1 MSDTI
6 RTTQV
11 AIIGGGIMGVAAQFQ
26 LAENG
31 WTDTILFEK
40 AELTS
45 GSTWHAAG
53 QIAHAVGSRVA
64 GWINKTSLEIYKR
77 VEKETGQSIGWHE
90 VGGFRIATTDDEVDW
105 MKSIMGVGRLL
116 DLPMDLVGP
125 DEVAKGNPFYKVDDV
140 KAAIQTFE
148 DGHIDPSSVT
158 MALAAAT
165 RARGAKIE
173 RHNQVTGA
181 SRKGDMWL
189 LQTEKGEVLAEHII
203 IAAGS
208 YANQVGEWFGLKIPS
223 VSCLHHY
230 LVTDTVPEF
239 EGRPEL
245 PVMRD
250 NSFGGYIRQ
259 EQKSGLI
266 GIYEGHVCP
275 TVWEMPQGAPWA
287 AENELFEADYD
298 SIGDFLMV
306 ALDKMPILA
315 ELGIKRVVR
324 GAITHTPDGGMLVGP
339 SGAPN
344 VWLSC
349 GSSIGLAW
357 GGGAG
362 KVLADWM
369 VHGETPINTR
379 SMDPRRYGDFATGN
393 YIVERTKDEFMR
405 RHDTPVP
412 GKQFESLRPVVRH
425 PLYDRLAAKG
435 AVFGE
440 IAGLERPRY
449 FGKVGEVEHVGW
461 GHQNW
466 HVNAMNE
473 AQATREN
480 AGVIDL
486 CAFAQFEITG
496 KDAFK
501 LLDRISA
508 NKLPAKDGGIAL
520 CHLMT
525 EKGKFE
531 SEITVWRMAEDRYFT
546 GSAIAR
552 NTPDF
557 AWIQSH
563 ILPGEDVQMVN
574 LTRDWGMLALSGPK
588 SRAIMAAG
596 TDADLSNK
604 AFRWLSGQEIEVFG
618 IPCYALRVSFTGE
631 LGWELHAPMD
641 RMAELYDNLFA
652 AGDDHGLV
660 DLGSYAFNGMRMEKA
675 YRASGELTTD
685 VGMAEAGLDRFF
697 RPEDRNFIGR
707 DAVQSAY
714 GKGADWTL
722 LYGEIDSDTFDVHG
736 GEPVV
741 RDGKIVGLTTSG
753 GYGYTTGKSLAFFY
767 VHAGTPTDG
776 LSVHLLNNE
785 YPITVHEDAV
795 FDAENLRPRQD
806 V

>member
-1 MSDTI
+1 MTDTI
-6 RTTQV
+6 RTTRV

-31 WTDTILFEK
+31 WTDSILFEK

-53 QIAHAVGSRVA
+53 QIAHAVGSRIA
-64 GWINKTSLEIYKR
+64 GWINKTSIEAYKR
-77 VEKETGQSIGWHE
+77 VEKETGQSIGWHQ

-125 DEVAKGNPFYKVDDV
+125 TEVAKGNPFYRVDDV
-140 KAAIQTFE
+140 KAAVQTFE
-148 DGHIDPSSVT
+148 DGHIDPSGVT
-158 MALAAAT
+158 MALAAAA
-165 RARGAKIE
+165 RARGALIE
-173 RHNQVTGA
+173 RRNRVTGA

-189 LQTEKGEVLAEHII
+189 LRTENGDVLTEHVV

-250 NSFGGYIRQ
+250 NAFGGYIRQ

-275 TVWEMPQGAPWA
+275 TVWTMPQGAPWQ

-298 SIGDFLMV
+298 SIGDFLMI
-306 ALDKMPILA
+306 ALGKMPVLA
-315 ELGIKRVVR
+315 DLGIRRVVR

-369 VHGETPINTR
+369 VHGGAEINTR
-379 SMDPRRYGDFATGN
+379 SMDPRRYGDFASDTF
-393 YIVERTKDEFMR
+393 IVERTRDEFMR
-405 RHDTPVP
+405 RHDTPCP
-412 GKQFESLRPVVRH
+412 GKQFHSLRPLNRH

-440 IAGLERPRY
+440 VAGWERPRY
-449 FGKVGEVEHVGW
+449 FDAVDEVEQIGW
-461 GHQNW
+461 GHQPW
-466 HVNAMNE
+466 HRNAMAE
-473 AQATREN
+473 ARAMRAG

-496 KDAFK
+496 RDAGA
-501 LLDRISA
+501 LLDRLSA
-508 NKLPAKDGGIAL
+508 NRIPARDGGL
-520 CHLMT
+520 SLNHLLT
-525 EKGKFE
+525 PNGRFE
-531 SEITVWRMAEDRYFT
+531 TEITIWRIAPDRYFT

-552 NTPDF
+552 ATPDF
-557 AWIQSH
+557 DWIRSH
-563 ILPGEDVQMVN
+563 IRPDEDVRMIN
-574 LTRDWGMLALSGPK
+574 RSADWGMLALSGPNA
-588 SRAIMAAG
+588 RRIMTDL
-596 TDADLSNK
+596 TDADLGNA
-604 AFRWLSGQEIEVFG
+604 AFPWLSGREIRVAG
-618 IPCYALRVSFTGE
+618 IPVYALRVSFVGE
-631 LGWELHAPMD
+631 LGWELHAPLD
-641 RMAELYDNLFA
+641 RIADLYDALHG
-652 AGDDHGLV
+652 AGGRHRLV

-675 YRASGELTTD
+675 YRASAELTTD
-685 VGMAEAGLDRFF
+685 VGPFDVGLERFV
-697 RPEDRNFIGR
+697 RSEGRDFIGR
-707 DAVQSAY
+707 DALLGRQPE
-714 GKGADWTL
+714 WEL
-722 LYGEIDSDTFDVHG
+722 LYAELHADGIDIHG
-736 GEPVV
+736 GEPVL
-741 RDGKIVGLTTSG
+741 RDGAPVGLTTSG
-753 GYGYTTGKSLAFFY
+753 GYGYTVGKSLGWLF
-767 VHAGTPTDG
+767 VRKGTPQSG
-776 LSVHLLNNE
+776 LSVQILNRE
-785 YPITVHEDAV
+785 IPVTIHREAL
-795 FDAENLRPRQD
+795 FDPQNLRPRSEE
-806 V
+806 

>member
-1 MSDTI
+1 MSDTT

-53 QIAHAVGSRVA
+53 QIAHAVSSRIA
-64 GWINKTSLEIYKR
+64 GWINKTSIETYKR
-77 VEKETGQSIGWHE
+77 VEAETGQSIGWHQ

-105 MKSIMGVGRLL
+105 MKSIMGVGKLL
-116 DLPMDLVGP
+116 DLPMELVGP
-125 DEVAKGNPFYKVDDV
+125 EEVTKGNPFYRTSDI
-140 KAAIQTFE
+140 KAAVQTFE
-148 DGHIDPSSVT
+148 DGHIDPSGVT
-158 MALAAAT
+158 MALAAAS
-165 RARGAKIE
+165 RARGARIE
-173 RHNQVTGA
+173 RHTRVTGA
-181 SRKGDMWL
+181 SRKGDMWRL
-189 LQTEKGEVLAEHII
+189 ATEKGDVLAQHVV

-239 EGRPEL
+239 QDRSEL

-250 NSFGGYIRQ
+250 NAFGGYIRQ

-287 AENELFEADYD
+287 AENELFEVDYD

-306 ALDKMPILA
+306 ALDKMPVLA
-315 ELGIKRVVR
+315 ELGIRRVVR

-369 VHGETPINTR
+369 VHGETQINTR
-379 SMDPRRYGDFATGN
+379 GMDPRRYGDFSTDN
-393 YIVERTKDEFMR
+393 FIVERTKDEFMR
-405 RHDTPVP
+405 RHDTPCP
-412 GKQFESLRPVVRH
+412 GKQFDSLRPLNRH

-440 IAGLERPRY
+440 VAGWERPRY
-449 FGKVGEVEHVGW
+449 FGAVGEVEQTGW
-461 GHQNW
+461 GHQTW
-466 HVNAMNE
+466 HQNAMAE
-473 AQATREN
+473 AKATRAA

-496 KDAFK
+496 KDAGA
-501 LLDRISA
+501 LLDRLSA
-508 NKLPAKDGGIAL
+508 NKIPATDGRISL
-520 CHLMT
+520 NHLLT
-525 EKGKFE
+525 PKGRFE
-531 SEITVWRMAEDRYFT
+531 TEITIWRIAEDRYFT

-552 NTPDF
+552 ANPDF
-557 AWIQSH
+557 DWIKSH
-563 ILPGEDVQMVN
+563 IRPGEDVQMVN
-574 LTRDWGMLALSGPK
+574 CSADWGMLALSGPA
-588 SRAIMAAG
+588 SRRIMAEL
-596 TDADLSNK
+596 TEADLGNA
-604 AFRWLSGQEIEVFG
+604 AFPWLSGQEITVAG
-618 IPCYALRVSFTGE
+618 IPCYALRVSFVGE
-631 LGWELHAPMD
+631 LGWELHVPLD
-641 RMAELYDNLFA
+641 RIGALYDALFE
-652 AGDDHGLV
+652 AGTKHGLV

-685 VGMAEAGLDRFF
+685 VGPFDVGLDRFV
-697 RPEDRNFIGR
+697 RAEGRDFIGKDALLAR
-707 DAVQSAY
+707 DP
-714 GKGADWTL
+714 DWQL
-722 LYGEIDSDTFDVHG
+722 FYAELHAEGIDIHG
-736 GEPVV
+736 GEPVLLN
-741 RDGKIVGLTTSG
+741 GTPVGLTTSG
-753 GYGYTTGKSLAFFY
+753 GYGYTVGKSLGWLF
-767 VHAGTPTDG
+767 VRKGTPREG
-776 LSVHLLNNE
+776 LSVQILNRAI
-785 YPITVHEDAV
+785 PVTVHDDAL
-795 FDAENLRPRQD
+795 FDPQNLRPRSED
-806 V
+806 

>member
-1 MSDTI
+1 MTDAL

-53 QIAHAVGSRVA
+53 QIAHAVGSRIA
-64 GWINKTSLEIYKR
+64 GWINKTSIETYRR
-77 VEKETGQSIGWHE
+77 VEAETGQSIGWHE

-105 MKSIMGVGRLL
+105 MKSIMGVGKLL
-116 DLPMDLVGP
+116 DLPMELVGP
-125 DEVAKGNPFYKVDDV
+125 DEVAKGNPYYRTSDI
-140 KAAIQTFE
+140 KAAVQTFE
-148 DGHIDPSSVT
+148 DGHIDPSGVT
-158 MALAAAT
+158 MALAAAS
-165 RARGAKIE
+165 RARGARIE
-173 RHNQVTGA
+173 RHNRVTGA

-189 LQTEKGEVLAEHII
+189 LRTEKGDVLAEHVV

-230 LVTDTVPEF
+230 LVTETVPEF
-239 EGRPEL
+239 LDRPEL

-250 NSFGGYIRQ
+250 NAFGGYIRQ

-275 TVWEMPQGAPWA
+275 TIWEMPQGAPWA

-315 ELGIKRVVR
+315 DLGIKRVVR

-369 VHGETPINTR
+369 VHGETQINTR
-379 SMDPRRYGDFATGN
+379 GMDPRRYGDFSTDHF
-393 YIVERTKDEFMR
+393 IVERTKDEFMR
-405 RHDTPVP
+405 RHDTPCP
-412 GKQFESLRPVVRH
+412 GKQFESLRPLNRH

-440 IAGLERPRY
+440 VAGWERPRY
-449 FGKVGEVEHVGW
+449 FGQVDKVEPIGW
-461 GHQNW
+461 GHQKW
-466 HVNAMNE
+466 HENAMAE
-473 AQATREN
+473 AKATRAA

-496 KDAFK
+496 KDAGA
-501 LLDRISA
+501 LLDRVSA
-508 NKLPAKDGGIAL
+508 NTIPTKDGRISL
-520 CHLMT
+520 NHLLT
-525 EKGKFE
+525 SKGKFE
-531 SEITVWRMAEDRYFT
+531 TEITIWRIAEDRYFT

-552 NTPDF
+552 ATPDF
-557 AWIQSH
+557 NWIRSH
-563 ILPGEDVQMVN
+563 IRPGEDVQMVN
-574 LTRDWGMLALSGPK
+574 RSADWGMLALSGPA
-588 SRAIMAAG
+588 SRRILKEL
-596 TDADLSNK
+596 TDADLSNA
-604 AFRWLSGQEIEVFG
+604 AFPWLSGQEITVAG
-618 IPCYALRVSFTGE
+618 TACYALRVSFTGE
-631 LGWELHAPMD
+631 LGWELHVPLD
-641 RMAELYDNLFA
+641 RVVTLYDALFE
-652 AGDDHGLV
+652 AGAKHGLV
-660 DLGSYAFNGMRMEKA
+660 DLGAYAFNGLRMEKA
-675 YRASGELTTD
+675 YRASAELTTD
-685 VGMAEAGLDRFF
+685 VGPFDVGLDRFV
-697 RPEDRNFIGR
+697 RAEGR
-707 DAVQSAY
+707 EFVGKDALLTRDP
-714 GKGADWTL
+714 DWQL
-722 LYGEIDSDTFDVHG
+722 LYAELHADDIDILG
-736 GEPVV
+736 GEPVLLNETP
-741 RDGKIVGLTTSG
+741 VGLTTSG
-753 GYGYTTGKSLAFFY
+753 GFGYTVGKSLGWLF
-767 VHAGTPTDG
+767 VRAGTPRDG
-776 LSVHLLNNE
+776 LSVQILNRAI
-785 YPITVHEDAV
+785 PVTVHEDAV
-795 FDAENLRPRQD
+795 FDPQNLVQRSED
-806 V
+806 

>member
-1 MSDTI
+1 MSETT
-6 RTTQV
+6 RTTRV

-53 QIAHAVGSRVA
+53 QIAHAVGSRIA
-64 GWINKTSLEIYKR
+64 GWINKTSIETYKR
-77 VEKETGQSIGWHE
+77 VEAETGQSIGWHE

-105 MKSIMGVGRLL
+105 MKSIMGVGKLL

-125 DEVAKGNPFYKVDDV
+125 EEVSEVNPFYKVENV
-140 KAAIQTFE
+140 KVAARTYE

-165 RARGAKIE
+165 RARGGKIE
-173 RHNQVTGA
+173 RHNQVLGA

-189 LQTEKGEVLAEHII
+189 LKTEKGDVLAEHIV

-250 NSFGGYIRQ
+250 NAFGGYIRQ

-275 TVWEMPQGAPWA
+275 TVWQMPEGAPWK

-298 SIGDFLMV
+298 SIGEFLMV

-315 ELGIKRVVR
+315 NLGIKRVVR

-369 VHGETPINTR
+369 VHGETEINTR
-379 SMDPRRYGDFATGN
+379 SMDPRRYGDFSTDSF
-393 YIVERTKDEFMR
+393 IVERTKDEFMR
-405 RHDTPVP
+405 RHDTPCP
-412 GKQFESLRPVVRH
+412 GKQFQSLRPLKRH

-440 IAGLERPRY
+440 VAGWERPRY
-449 FGKVGEVEHVGW
+449 FGGVGEVEQIGW
-461 GHQNW
+461 GHQSW
-466 HVNAMNE
+466 HANAMAE
-473 AQATREN
+473 AQATRSA

-486 CAFAQFEITG
+486 CAFAQFEISG
-496 KDAFK
+496 ADAGT
-501 LLDRISA
+501 LLSRLSTNRIPARDGRISL
-508 NKLPAKDGGIAL
+508 NHLLTPKGRFETEITIWRIAKDR
-520 CHLMT
+520 
-525 EKGKFE
+525 F
-531 SEITVWRMAEDRYFT
+531 FT

-552 NTPDF
+552 ATPDF
-557 AWIQSH
+557 DWIKSH
-563 ILPGEDVQMVN
+563 IRPGEDVTMTN
-574 LTRDWGMLALSGPK
+574 RSTDWGMLAMSGP
-588 SRAIMAAG
+588 AARRILSEL
-596 TDADLSNK
+596 TETDLSNA
-604 AFRWLSGQEIEVFG
+604 AFPWLSGQEITVAG
-618 IPCYALRVSFTGE
+618 IACYALRVSFVGE
-631 LGWELHAPMD
+631 LGWELHAPLD
-641 RMAELYDNLFA
+641 QIGALYDDLFA
-652 AGDDHGLV
+652 AGAPHGLT

-675 YRASGELTTD
+675 FRASAELTTD
-685 VGMAEAGLDRFF
+685 IGPFDVGLDRFVVAERRDF
-697 RPEDRNFIGR
+697 LGKEALMARAPEWELLF
-707 DAVQSAY
+707 AELH
-714 GKGADWTL
+714 ADD
-722 LYGEIDSDTFDVHG
+722 IDIHG
-736 GEPVV
+736 GEPVLLN
-741 RDGKIVGLTTSG
+741 DTPVGLTASG
-753 GYGYTTGKSLAFFY
+753 GYGYTIAKSLGWLF
-767 VHAGTPTDG
+767 VRKGTPQEG
-776 LSVHLLNNE
+776 LGVQILNRTI
-785 YPITVHEDAV
+785 PVTIHSDPL
-795 FDAENLRPRQD
+795 FDPQNLRPRSED
-806 V
+806 

>member
-1 MSDTI
+1 MT

-11 AIIGGGIMGVAAQFQ
+11 AIIGGGIMGVAAQLQ

-53 QIAHAVGSRVA
+53 QIAHAVGSRIS
-64 GWINKTSLEIYKR
+64 GWINKTSLELYKR
-77 VEKETGQSIGWHE
+77 VEQETGQSIGWHE

-105 MKSIMGVGRLL
+105 MNSIMGVGRLL

-125 DEVAKGNPFYKVDDV
+125 EDVARGNPFYKVDNV

-158 MALAAAT
+158 MALAAAS
-165 RARGAKIE
+165 RAKGAKIE
-173 RHNQVTGA
+173 RHNQVAGA

-189 LQTEKGEVLAEHII
+189 LQTEKGEVLAEHVV

-250 NSFGGYIRQ
+250 NAFGGYIRQ
-259 EQKSGLI
+259 EQRSGLI

-275 TVWEMPQGAPWA
+275 TVWTMPEGAPWK

-298 SIGDFLMV
+298 SIGDFLIT
-306 ALDKMPILA
+306 AFDKMPILA

-362 KVLADWM
+362 KALADWM
-369 VHGETPINTR
+369 VHGETEINTR
-379 SMDPRRYGDFATGN
+379 SMDPRRYGDFTTDH

-405 RHDTPVP
+405 RHDTPCP
-412 GKQFESLRPVVRH
+412 GKQFESLRPLKRH
-425 PLYDRLAAKG
+425 VLYDRLTAKG
-435 AVFGE
+435 AVMGE
-440 IAGLERPRY
+440 VAGWERPRY
-449 FGKVGEVEHVGW
+449 FGGVAEIEPIGW
-461 GHQNW
+461 GHQSW
-466 HVNAMNE
+466 HANAERE
-473 AQATREN
+473 AKATRDG

-486 CAFAQFEITG
+486 CAFAQFEISG
-496 KDAFK
+496 RDAGA
-501 LLDRISA
+501 LLDRLSA
-508 NKLPAKDGGIAL
+508 NKIPARDGRL
-520 CHLMT
+520 SLNHLLT
-525 EKGKFE
+525 PKGRFE
-531 SEITVWRMAEDRYFT
+531 TEITIWRMSEDRFFT

-552 NTPDF
+552 SNPDF
-557 AWIQSH
+557 EWIKSH
-563 ILPGEDVQMVN
+563 IRDGEDIQMVN
-574 LTRDWGMLALSGPK
+574 RSQDWGMLALSGPNA
-588 SRAIMAAG
+588 RHIMAEL
-596 TDADLSNK
+596 TDADLSNV
-604 AFRWLSGQEIEVFG
+604 AFPWLSGQEIEVHG
-618 IPCYALRVSFTGE
+618 IPCYALRVSFVGE
-631 LGWELHAPMD
+631 LGWELHAPLN
-641 RMAELYDNLFA
+641 RIAEVYDALFA
-652 AGDDHGLV
+652 VGEKHGLT
-660 DLGSYAFNGMRMEKA
+660 DFGSYAFNGMRMEK
-675 YRASGELTTD
+675 
-685 VGMAEAGLDRFF
+685 
-697 RPEDRNFIGR
+697 
-707 DAVQSAY
+707 
-714 GKGADWTL
+714 
-722 LYGEIDSDTFDVHG
+722 
-736 GEPVV
+736 
-741 RDGKIVGLTTSG
+741 
-753 GYGYTTGKSLAFFY
+753 SLSR
-767 VHAGTPTDG
+767 V
-776 LSVHLLNNE
+776 
-785 YPITVHEDAV
+785 
-795 FDAENLRPRQD
+795 
-806 V
+806 

>member
-1 MSDTI
+1 MPETQ

-53 QIAHAVGSRVA
+53 QIAHAVGSRVM
-64 GWINKTSLEIYKR
+64 GWINKTSIDTYKR
-77 VEKETGQSIGWHE
+77 VEQETGQSIGWHE

-105 MKSIMGVGRLL
+105 MKSIMGVGKLL
-116 DLPMDLVGP
+116 DLPMELVGP
-125 DEVAKGNPFYKVDDV
+125 EEVARINPFYRVDDV
-140 KAAIQTFE
+140 RAAVRTFE
-148 DGHIDPSSVT
+148 DGHIDPSGVT

-165 RARGAKIE
+165 RARGARIE
-173 RHNQVTGA
+173 RHNRVVGA

-189 LQTEKGEVLAEHII
+189 LRTEKGDVLTEHVV

-250 NSFGGYIRQ
+250 NAFGGYIRQ

-275 TVWEMPQGAPWA
+275 TVWEMPKGAPWA

-369 VHGETPINTR
+369 VHGETEINTR
-379 SMDPRRYGDFATGN
+379 SFDPRRYGNFASDQF
-393 YIVERTKDEFMR
+393 IVERTKDEFMR
-405 RHDTPVP
+405 RHDTPCP
-412 GKQFESLRPVVRH
+412 GKQFNALRPLKRH
-425 PLYDRLAAKG
+425 PLFDRLAAKG

-440 IAGLERPRY
+440 VAGWERPRY
-449 FGKVGEVEHVGW
+449 FADASEVEQIGW
-461 GHQNW
+461 GHQPW
-466 HVNAMNE
+466 HANAMRE
-473 AQATREN
+473 AKATRN
-480 AGVIDL
+480 DAGVIDL

-496 KDAFK
+496 KDAGK
-501 LLDRISA
+501 LLDRLSA
-508 NKLPAKDGGIAL
+508 NRIPRKDGRISL
-520 CHLMT
+520 NHLLT
-525 EKGKFE
+525 EKGRFE
-531 SEITVWRMAEDRYFT
+531 TEITIWRIAEDRYFT
-546 GSAIAR
+546 GSPIAR
-552 NTPDF
+552 ATPDF
-557 AWIQSH
+557 DWIKRH
-563 ILPGEDVQMVN
+563 IRPGEDVKMIN
-574 LTRDWGMLALSGPK
+574 RSDNWGMLALSGPT
-588 SRAIMAAG
+588 SRRILAPL
-596 TDADLSNK
+596 TDADLSNA
-604 AFRWLSGQEIEVFG
+604 AFPWLSGQEITVTG
-618 IPCYALRVSFTGE
+618 VPCYALRVSFVGE
-631 LGWELHAPMD
+631 LGWELHAPLD
-641 RMAELYDNLFA
+641 QIATLYDALFQTGTA
-652 AGDDHGLV
+652 HGLT

-685 VGMAEAGLDRFF
+685 IGPFDVGLERFVITKDR
-697 RPEDRNFIGR
+697 DFIGKKALQGR
-707 DAVQSAY
+707 DPA
-714 GKGADWTL
+714 WTL
-722 LYGEIDSDTFDVHG
+722 LYAELHAEDVDIHG
-736 GEPVV
+736 GEPVLL
-741 RDGKIVGLTTSG
+741 DGKPVGLTTSG
-753 GYGYTTGKSLAFFY
+753 GYGYTIGKSLGWLF
-767 VHAGTPTDG
+767 VRKGTPREN
-776 LSVHLLNNE
+776 LSVQILNRQI
-785 YPITVHEDAV
+785 PVTVHDDAL
-795 FDAENLRPRQD
+795 FDPENLRLRSDD

>member
-6 RTTQV
+6 RTTRV

-53 QIAHAVGSRVA
+53 QIAHAVGSRLM
-64 GWINKTSLEIYKR
+64 GWINKVSIETYKQ
-77 VEKETGQSIGWHE
+77 VERETGQNIGWHE
-90 VGGFRIATTDDEVDW
+90 VGGIRIATTDDEVDW
-105 MKSIMGVGRLL
+105 MKSIMGVGTLL
-116 DLPMDLVGP
+116 DLPMDLIGP
-125 DEVAKGNPFYKVDDV
+125 DEVAAINPFYKVDDV
-140 KAAIQTFE
+140 KAAIRTYE
-148 DGHIDPSSVT
+148 DGHIDPSGVT
-158 MALAAAT
+158 MALATAS
-165 RARGAKIE
+165 RARGAVIE
-173 RHNQVTGA
+173 RNNCVIGA

-189 LQTEKGEVLAEHII
+189 LRTEKGEVLAEHVV

-239 EGRPEL
+239 ANRPEL

-250 NSFGGYIRQ
+250 NAYGGYIRQ

-298 SIGDFLMV
+298 SIGDFMMV
-306 ALDKMPILA
+306 AFDKMPVLA
-315 ELGIKRVVR
+315 ELGIKRTVR

-369 VHGETPINTR
+369 VHGEAEINTR
-379 SMDPRRYGDFATGN
+379 GFDPRRYGNFATERF
-393 YIVERTKDEFMR
+393 IVERTKDEFMR
-405 RHDTPVP
+405 RHDTPCP
-412 GKQFESLRPVVRH
+412 GKQFESLRPLNRH

-440 IAGLERPRY
+440 ISGWERPRY
-449 FGKVGEVEHVGW
+449 FGEVGEIEQIGW

-466 HVNAMNE
+466 HQNAMAE
-473 AQATREN
+473 ASATRRS
-480 AGVIDL
+480 AGIIDL

-496 KDAFK
+496 KDAGA
-501 LLDRISA
+501 LLDRLSA
-508 NKLPAKDGGIAL
+508 NKIPTKDGRMTL
-520 CHLMT
+520 NHLLT
-525 EKGKFE
+525 EKGRFE
-531 SEITVWRMAEDRYFT
+531 TEITIWRIAEDRFFT
-546 GSAIAR
+546 GSPIAR
-552 NTPDF
+552 STPDF
-557 AWIQSH
+557 DWITSQIRS
-563 ILPGEDVQMVN
+563 GEDVKMIN
-574 LTRDWGMLALSGPK
+574 LSSDWGMLAMSGPA
-588 SRAIMAAG
+588 SRRILSEL
-596 TDADLSNK
+596 TDIDLSNK
-604 AFRWLSGQEIEVFG
+604 AFPWLSGQQITVAN
-618 IPCYALRVSFTGE
+618 IPCYALRVSFVGE
-631 LGWELHAPMD
+631 LGWELHAPLEHMGL
-641 RMAELYDNLFA
+641 LYDALFK
-652 AGDDHGLV
+652 AGIPHGLT
-660 DLGSYAFNGMRMEKA
+660 DIGSYAFNGMRMEKA

-685 VGMAEAGLDRFF
+685 VGPLDVGLDRFVVSQG
-697 RPEDRNFIGR
+697 RDFIGR
-707 DAVQSAY
+707 DALISHDPEWELFY
-714 GKGADWTL
+714 CELHADD
-722 LYGEIDSDTFDVHG
+722 IDIHG
-736 GEPVV
+736 GEPVLL
-741 RDGKIVGLTTSG
+741 RGKPVGLTTSG
-753 GYGYTTGKSLAFFY
+753 GYGYTVGKSLGWLF
-767 VHAGTPTDG
+767 VRKGTPKVG
-776 LSVHLLNNE
+776 LQVQILNKA
-785 YPITVHEDAV
+785 YDATVLEDPA
-795 FDAENLRPRQD
+795 FDPENLRSRSED
-806 V
+806 

>member
-1 MSDTI
+1 MTDTT

-53 QIAHAVGSRVA
+53 QIAHAVGSRIA
-64 GWINKTSLEIYKR
+64 GWINKTSIETYKR
-77 VEKETGQSIGWHE
+77 AEAETGQSIGWHE

-125 DEVAKGNPFYKVDDV
+125 DEVAKVNPFYKVDDV
-140 KAAIQTFE
+140 KAAVRTYE

-165 RARGAKIE
+165 RVRGAKIE
-173 RHNQVTGA
+173 RHNQVLGA
-181 SRKGDMWL
+181 SRKGDKWL
-189 LQTEKGEVLAEHII
+189 LKTEKGEVLAEHVV

-239 EGRPEL
+239 LDRPEL

-250 NSFGGYIRQ
+250 NAYGGYIRQ

-275 TVWEMPQGAPWA
+275 TVWEMPQGAPWQ

-306 ALDKMPILA
+306 AFDKMPILA
-315 ELGIKRVVR
+315 DLGIKRVVR

-369 VHGETPINTR
+369 VHGEAPINTR
-379 SMDPRRYGDFATGN
+379 GMDPRRYGDFSTDHF
-393 YIVERTKDEFMR
+393 IVERTKDEFMR
-405 RHDTPVP
+405 RHDTPCP
-412 GKQFESLRPVVRH
+412 GKQFQSLRPLKRH

-440 IAGLERPRY
+440 VAGWERPRY
-449 FGKVGEVEHVGW
+449 FGEVGEVEQIGW
-461 GHQNW
+461 GHQPW
-466 HVNAMNE
+466 HHAALAE
-473 AQATREN
+473 AKATRAG

-496 KDAFK
+496 ADAGA
-501 LLDRISA
+501 LLDRLSA
-508 NKLPAKDGGIAL
+508 NKIPAKDGAISL
-520 CHLMT
+520 NHLLT
-525 EKGKFE
+525 VSGKFE
-531 SEITVWRMAEDRYFT
+531 TEITIWRMSEGRYFT

-552 NTPDF
+552 SNPDLD
-557 AWIQSH
+557 WITSH
-563 ILPGEDVQMVN
+563 IRAGEDVQVVN
-574 LTRDWGMLALSGPK
+574 RSADWGMLALSGPA
-588 SRAIMAAG
+588 SRRILSEL
-596 TDADLSNK
+596 TDADLGNA
-604 AFRWLSGQEIEVFG
+604 AFRWLSGQEITVAG
-618 IPCYALRVSFTGE
+618 VPCYALRVSFVGE
-631 LGWELHAPMD
+631 LGWELHAPLD
-641 RMAELYDNLFA
+641 RMAELYDALFA
-652 AGDDHGLV
+652 AGTKHGLV

-675 YRASGELTTD
+675 YRASAELTTD
-685 VGMAEAGLDRFF
+685 VGPFDVGLDRFVRSEGRAF
-697 RPEDRNFIGR
+697 LGKEALLSHSPEW
-707 DAVQSAY
+707 Q
-714 GKGADWTL
+714 
-722 LYGEIDSDTFDVHG
+722 LYYAELHAEDIDIHG

-741 RDGKIVGLTTSG
+741 RDGVPVGLTTSG
-753 GYGYTTGKSLAFFY
+753 GYGYTLGKSLGWLF
-767 VHAGTPTDG
+767 VRKGTPPVG
-776 LSVHLLNNE
+776 LCVQILNRE
-785 YPITVHEDAV
+785 IPVTVHHDAL
-795 FDAENLRPRQD
+795 FDPQNLRPRSED
-806 V
+806 

>member
-1 MSDTI
+1 MT

-53 QIAHAVGSRVA
+53 QIAHAVGSRIS
-64 GWINKTSLEIYKR
+64 GWINKTSIATYKR
-77 VEKETGQSIGWHE
+77 VEQETGQSIGWHE

-116 DLPMDLVGP
+116 DLPMELVGA
-125 DEVAKGNPFYKVDDV
+125 DAVAKGNPFYKVDNV
-140 KAAIQTFE
+140 KAAVQTFE

-189 LQTEKGEVLAEHII
+189 LQTEKGEVLAEHVV

-208 YANQVGEWFGLKIPS
+208 YANQVGAWFGLKIPS

-250 NSFGGYIRQ
+250 NAFGGYIRQ

-275 TVWEMPQGAPWA
+275 TVWTMPEGAPWK

-298 SIGDFLMV
+298 SIGDFLMI
-306 ALDKMPILA
+306 AFEKMPLLA

-369 VHGETPINTR
+369 VHGETEINTR
-379 SMDPRRYGDFATGN
+379 SMDPRRYGDFSNDTF
-393 YIVERTKDEFMR
+393 IVERTKDEFMR
-405 RHDTPVP
+405 RHDTPCP
-412 GKQFESLRPVVRH
+412 GRQFESLRPLNKH

-440 IAGLERPRY
+440 VAGWERPRY
-449 FGKVGEVEHVGW
+449 FGEVGEVEQNGW
-461 GHQNW
+461 GHQTW
-466 HVNAMNE
+466 HQNAMAE
-473 AQATREN
+473 AKATRETRGRDRSLRLCPVRN
-480 AGVIDL
+480 HRERCRQTAGPPVGQQDPCPRRSDEPQPPAHTQGPVRDRDHHLAHALRIAISPAL
-486 CAFAQFEITG
+486 P
-496 KDAFK
+496 
-501 LLDRISA
+501 LLVPIRISAGSDRISD
-508 NKLPAKDGGIAL
+508 PAKTCRWSTGLQIGECWPCLARNSRKI
-520 CHLMT
+520 
-525 EKGKFE
+525 
-531 SEITVWRMAEDRYFT
+531 MAE
-546 GSAIAR
+546 
-552 NTPDF
+552 
-557 AWIQSH
+557 
-563 ILPGEDVQMVN
+563 L
-574 LTRDWGMLALSGPK
+574 
-588 SRAIMAAG
+588 
-596 TDADLSNK
+596 TDADLTNA
-604 AFRWLSGQEIEVFG
+604 AFPWLSGQEICVAG
-618 IPCYALRVSFTGE
+618 VPVYALRVSFVGE
-631 LGWELHAPMD
+631 LGWELHAPLD
-641 RMAELYDNLFA
+641 RISELYDALHE
-652 AGDDHGLV
+652 AGAKHGLV

-675 YRASGELTTD
+675 YRASSELTTD
-685 VGMAEAGLDRFF
+685 VGPFDVGLERFVRAEG
-697 RPEDRNFIGR
+697 RNFIGR
-707 DAVQSAY
+707 DAALARDPGWELFYAELHSD
-714 GKGADWTL
+714 G
-722 LYGEIDSDTFDVHG
+722 IDIHG
-736 GEPVV
+736 GEPVLLG
-741 RDGKIVGLTTSG
+741 GKPVGLTTSG
-753 GYGYTTGKSLAFFY
+753 GYGYTVGKSLGWLF
-767 VHAGTPTDG
+767 VRKGTPKSG
-776 LSVHLLNNE
+776 LKVQLLNRE
-785 YPITVHEDAV
+785 YDVTVHDDPV
-795 FDAENLRPRQD
+795 FDPENLRPRAD
-806 V
+806 G

>member
-1 MSDTI
+1 MT

-53 QIAHAVGSRVA
+53 QIAHAVGSRIS
-64 GWINKTSLEIYKR
+64 GWINKTSIATYKR
-77 VEKETGQSIGWHE
+77 VEQETGQSIGWHE

-116 DLPMDLVGP
+116 DLPMELVGA
-125 DEVAKGNPFYKVDDV
+125 DAVAKGNPFYKVDNV
-140 KAAIQTFE
+140 KAAVQTFE

-189 LQTEKGEVLAEHII
+189 LQTEKGEVLAEHVV

-208 YANQVGEWFGLKIPS
+208 YANQVGAWFGLKIPS

-250 NSFGGYIRQ
+250 NAFGGYIRQ

-275 TVWEMPQGAPWA
+275 TVWTMPEGAPWK

-298 SIGDFLMV
+298 SIGDFLMI
-306 ALDKMPILA
+306 AFEKMPLLA

-369 VHGETPINTR
+369 VHGETEINTR
-379 SMDPRRYGDFATGN
+379 SMDPRRYGDFSNDTF
-393 YIVERTKDEFMR
+393 IVERTKDEFMR
-405 RHDTPVP
+405 RHDTPCP
-412 GKQFESLRPVVRH
+412 GRQFESLRPLNKH

-440 IAGLERPRY
+440 VAGWERPRY
-449 FGKVGEVEHVGW
+449 FGEVGEVEKNGW
-461 GHQNW
+461 GHQTW
-466 HVNAMNE
+466 HQNAMAE
-473 AQATREN
+473 AKATRET

-496 KDAFK
+496 SDAGK
-501 LLDRISA
+501 LLDRLSA
-508 NKLPAKDGGIAL
+508 NRIPARDGRMSL
-520 CHLMT
+520 NHLLT
-525 EKGKFE
+525 PKGRFE
-531 SEITVWRMAEDRYFT
+531 TEITIWRITEDRYFT
-546 GSAIAR
+546 GSPIAR
-552 NTPDF
+552 ANPDF
-557 AWIQSH
+557 SWIRSH
-563 ILPGEDVQMVN
+563 IRPGEDVQMVN
-574 LTRDWGMLALSGPK
+574 RSADWGMLAMSGPN
-588 SRAIMAAG
+588 SRKIMAEL
-596 TDADLSNK
+596 TDADLTN
-604 AFRWLSGQEIEVFG
+604 GQEICVAG
-618 IPCYALRVSFTGE
+618 VPVYALRVSFVGE
-631 LGWELHAPMD
+631 LGWELHAPLD
-641 RMAELYDNLFA
+641 RISELYDALHE
-652 AGDDHGLV
+652 AGAKHGLV

-675 YRASGELTTD
+675 YRASSELTTD
-685 VGMAEAGLDRFF
+685 VGPFDVGLERFVRAEG
-697 RPEDRNFIGR
+697 RNFIGR
-707 DAVQSAY
+707 DAALARDPGWELFYAELHSD
-714 GKGADWTL
+714 G
-722 LYGEIDSDTFDVHG
+722 IDIHG
-736 GEPVV
+736 GEPVLLG
-741 RDGKIVGLTTSG
+741 GKPVGLTTSG
-753 GYGYTTGKSLAFFY
+753 GYGYTVGKSLGWLF
-767 VHAGTPTDG
+767 VRKGTPKSG
-776 LSVHLLNNE
+776 LKVQLLNRE
-785 YPITVHEDAV
+785 YDVTVHDDPV
-795 FDAENLRPRQD
+795 FDPENLRPRAD
-806 V
+806 G

>member
-6 RTTQV
+6 RSTQV
-11 AIIGGGIMGVAAQFQ
+11 AIIGGGIMGVATQFQ

-53 QIAHAVGSRVA
+53 QIAHAVGSRIA
-64 GWINKTSLEIYKR
+64 GWINKTSIETYKR
-77 VEKETGQSIGWHE
+77 VEAETGQSIGWHE

-105 MKSIMGVGRLL
+105 MKSIMGVGKLL

-125 DEVAKGNPFYKVDDV
+125 EEVARVNPFYKVDDV
-140 KAAIQTFE
+140 KAAVRTFE
-148 DGHIDPSSVT
+148 DGHIDPSGVT

-165 RARGAKIE
+165 RARGAKLE
-173 RHNQVTGA
+173 RHNRVIGA

-189 LQTEKGEVLAEHII
+189 LRTEKGDVLAEHVV

-250 NSFGGYIRQ
+250 NAYGGYIRQ
-259 EQKSGLI
+259 EQRSGLI

-275 TVWEMPQGAPWA
+275 TVWEMPDGAPWA

-306 ALDKMPILA
+306 AFDKMPILA
-315 ELGIKRVVR
+315 DLGIKRVVR

-369 VHGETPINTR
+369 VHGETEVNTR
-379 SMDPRRYGDFATGN
+379 SMDPRRYGDFSTDH

-405 RHDTPVP
+405 RHDTPCP
-412 GKQFESLRPVVRH
+412 GKQFHSLRPLNRH

-440 IAGLERPRY
+440 VAGWERPRY
-449 FGKVGEVEHVGW
+449 FGEVGEVEKIGW
-461 GHQNW
+461 GHQGW
-466 HVNAMNE
+466 HDN
-473 AQATREN
+473 ATREAKATREA

-496 KDAFK
+496 KDAGA
-501 LLDRISA
+501 LLNRLSANTIPQEDGRISL
-508 NKLPAKDGGIAL
+508 N
-520 CHLMT
+520 HLLT

-531 SEITVWRMAEDRYFT
+531 TEITIWRIAEDRYFT

-552 NTPDF
+552 ANPDF
-557 AWIQSH
+557 DWIRSH
-563 ILPGEDVQMVN
+563 TRAGEDVQIVN
-574 LTRDWGMLALSGPK
+574 RSADWGMLALSGPN
-588 SRAIMAAG
+588 SRRILASL
-596 TDADLSNK
+596 TDADLSN
-604 AFRWLSGQEIEVFG
+604 ASFPWLSGQEIEVAG
-618 IPCYALRVSFTGE
+618 VTCYALRVAFTGE
-631 LGWELHAPMD
+631 LGWELHMPLEHAAQVYD
-641 RMAELYDNLFA
+641 ALFETGAE
-652 AGDDHGLV
+652 HGLT
-660 DLGSYAFNGMRMEKA
+660 DLGSYAFNGLRMEKA

-685 VGMAEAGLDRFF
+685 VGPYDVGLERFVRAKDRDFL
-697 RPEDRNFIGR
+697 GR
-707 DAVQSAY
+707 DA
-714 GKGADWTL
+714 L
-722 LYGEIDSDTFDVHG
+722 LEANPGWELFYAELHSEDIDIHG
-736 GEPVV
+736 GEPVLQ
-741 RDGKIVGLTTSG
+741 DGQPVGLTTSG
-753 GYGYTTGKSLAFFY
+753 GYGYTVGKSLGWLF
-767 VHAGTPTDG
+767 VRKGTPKTG
-776 LSVHLLNNE
+776 LQVQLLNQT
-785 YPITVHEDAV
+785 YDVTVQDDAV
-795 FDAENLRPRQD
+795 FDPQNLRPRAD
-806 V
+806 A

>member
-1 MSDTI
+1 MSDTL
-6 RTTQV
+6 RTTRV
-11 AIIGGGIMGVAAQFQ
+11 AIIGGGIMGVAAQYQ
-26 LAENG
+26 LAEAG

-53 QIAHAVGSRVA
+53 QIAHAVGSRVM
-64 GWINKTSLEIYKR
+64 GWVNKTSIETYKK
-77 VEKETGQSIGWHE
+77 VEKETGQGIGWHG
-90 VGGFRIATTDDEVDW
+90 VGGLRIATTDDEVDW

-116 DLPMDLVGP
+116 DLPMELVGP
-125 DEVAKGNPFYKVDDV
+125 QEVARINPFYKVDNV
-140 KAAIQTFE
+140 KAAVRTYE
-148 DGHIDPSSVT
+148 DGHIDPSGVT

-165 RARGAKIE
+165 RARGARIE
-173 RHNQVTGA
+173 RHNQVLGA

-189 LQTEKGEVLAEHII
+189 LKTEKGEVLAEHIV

-208 YANQVGEWFGLKIPS
+208 YANQVGAWFGLKIPS

-239 EGRPEL
+239 QGRPEL

-298 SIGDFLMV
+298 SSADFLMV
-306 ALDKMPILA
+306 AFDKMPILA

-369 VHGETPINTR
+369 VHGETAINTR
-379 SMDPRRYGDFATGN
+379 GLDPRRYGDFTTDHF
-393 YIVERTKDEFMR
+393 IVERTKDEFMR
-405 RHDTPVP
+405 RHDTPCP
-412 GKQFESLRPVVRH
+412 GKQFNALRPLKRH

-440 IAGLERPRY
+440 VSGWERPRY
-449 FGKVGEVEHVGW
+449 FGEAGESEQIGW
-461 GHQNW
+461 GHQPW
-466 HVNAMNE
+466 HANALAE
-473 AQATREN
+473 AKATRDA

-496 KDAFK
+496 KDAGK

-508 NKLPAKDGGIAL
+508 NRVPRKNGRMSLN
-520 CHLMT
+520 HLLT
-525 EKGKFE
+525 EKGRFQT
-531 SEITVWRMAEDRYFT
+531 EITIWRINDDR
-546 GSAIAR
+546 
-552 NTPDF
+552 
-557 AWIQSH
+557 
-563 ILPGEDVQMVN
+563 
-574 LTRDWGMLALSGPK
+574 
-588 SRAIMAAG
+588 
-596 TDADLSNK
+596 
-604 AFRWLSGQEIEVFG
+604 
-618 IPCYALRVSFTGE
+618 
-631 LGWELHAPMD
+631 
-641 RMAELYDNLFA
+641 
-652 AGDDHGLV
+652 
-660 DLGSYAFNGMRMEKA
+660 
-675 YRASGELTTD
+675 
-685 VGMAEAGLDRFF
+685 
-697 RPEDRNFIGR
+697 
-707 DAVQSAY
+707 
-714 GKGADWTL
+714 
-722 LYGEIDSDTFDVHG
+722 
-736 GEPVV
+736 
-741 RDGKIVGLTTSG
+741 
-753 GYGYTTGKSLAFFY
+753 
-767 VHAGTPTDG
+767 
-776 LSVHLLNNE
+776 
-785 YPITVHEDAV
+785 
-795 FDAENLRPRQD
+795 
-806 V
+806 

>member
-1 MSDTI
+1 MSDTL
-6 RTTQV
+6 RTTRV
-11 AIIGGGIMGVAAQFQ
+11 AIIGGGIMGVAAQYQ
-26 LAENG
+26 LAEAG

-53 QIAHAVGSRVA
+53 QIAHAVGSRVM
-64 GWINKTSLEIYKR
+64 GWINKTSIDTYKN
-77 VEKETGQSIGWHE
+77 VAQETGQSIGWHE

-125 DEVAKGNPFYKVDDV
+125 EEVAEVNPFYKVDNV
-140 KAAIQTFE
+140 KAAVRTYE

-173 RHNQVTGA
+173 RHNQVLGA

-189 LQTEKGEVLAEHII
+189 LKTQKGDVLAEHIV

-250 NSFGGYIRQ
+250 NSYGGYIRQ

-275 TVWEMPQGAPWA
+275 TVWEMPDGAPWA

-306 ALDKMPILA
+306 AFDKMPILA

-369 VHGETPINTR
+369 VHGEAAINTR
-379 SMDPRRYGDFATGN
+379 GLDPRRYGDFATDN
-393 YIVERTKDEFMR
+393 FIVERTKDEFMR
-405 RHDTPVP
+405 RHDTPCP
-412 GKQFESLRPVVRH
+412 GKQFDALRPLNRH

-440 IAGLERPRY
+440 VAGWERPRY
-449 FGKVGEVEHVGW
+449 FGEIGEVEQIGW
-461 GHQNW
+461 GHQPW
-466 HVNAMNE
+466 HENALAE
-473 AQATREN
+473 ATATREA

-486 CAFAQFEITG
+486 CAFAQFEIIG
-496 KDAFK
+496 KDAGK
-501 LLDRISA
+501 LLDRLSA
-508 NKLPAKDGGIAL
+508 NRIPRKDGRMSL
-520 CHLMT
+520 NHLLT
-525 EKGKFE
+525 PKGRFE
-531 SEITVWRMAEDRYFT
+531 TEITIWRIAEDRYFT
-546 GSAIAR
+546 GSPIAR
-552 NTPDF
+552 ANPDF
-557 AWIQSH
+557 DWIKSH
-563 ILPGEDVQMVN
+563 IRDGEDVQMVN
-574 LTRDWGMLALSGPK
+574 HSADWGMLAMSGPA
-588 SRAIMAAG
+588 SRRILAELS
-596 TDADLSNK
+596 DADFSNA
-604 AFRWLSGQEIEVFG
+604 AFPWLSGQELSVANIS
-618 IPCYALRVSFTGE
+618 CYALRVSFVGE
-631 LGWELHAPMD
+631 LGWELHAPLD
-641 RMAELYDNLFA
+641 RIAEIYDALFE
-652 AGDDHGLV
+652 AGEKHGLV

-675 YRASGELTTD
+675 YRASGELTADIGPYD
-685 VGMAEAGLDRFF
+685 VGLERFVVTNDRDFV
-697 RPEDRNFIGR
+697 GK
-707 DAVQSAY
+707 DAVLARDPQ
-714 GKGADWTL
+714 WEL
-722 LYGEIDSDTFDVHG
+722 LYAELHADDIDIHG
-736 GEPVV
+736 GEPVLHNEN
-741 RDGKIVGLTTSG
+741 IVGLTTSG
-753 GYGYTTGKSLAFFY
+753 GFGYTTGTSLGWLF
-767 VHAGTPTDG
+767 VRKGTPQNG
-776 LSVHLLNNE
+776 LSVQILNRDI
-785 YPITVHEDAV
+785 PVSIHADAI
-795 FDAENLRPRQD
+795 FDPQNLRPRSED
-806 V
+806 

>member
-1 MSDTI
+1 MSDTL

-11 AIIGGGIMGVAAQFQ
+11 AIIGGGIMGVATQFQ

-53 QIAHAVGSRVA
+53 QIAHAVGSRLA
-64 GWINKTSLEIYKR
+64 GWINKTSIKTYKR
-77 VEKETGQSIGWHE
+77 VEAETGQSIGWHE

-105 MKSIMGVGRLL
+105 MKSIMGVGKLL
-116 DLPMDLVGP
+116 DLPMELVGP
-125 DEVAKGNPFYKVDDV
+125 EEIAKVNPFYKVDDV
-140 KAAIQTFE
+140 KAAVQTFE
-148 DGHIDPSSVT
+148 DGHIDPSGVT

-173 RHNQVTGA
+173 RHNRVIGA
-181 SRKGDMWL
+181 SRKGDGWL
-189 LQTEKGEVLAEHII
+189 LRTEKGDVWAEHVV

-239 EGRPEL
+239 LDRPEL

-250 NSFGGYIRQ
+250 NAFGGYIRQ

-306 ALDKMPILA
+306 AFDKMPILA

-379 SMDPRRYGDFATGN
+379 GMDPRRYGDFSTDN
-393 YIVERTKDEFMR
+393 FIVERTKDEFMR
-405 RHDTPVP
+405 RHDTPCP
-412 GKQFESLRPVVRH
+412 GKQFHSLRPMNRH
-425 PLYDRLAAKG
+425 VLYDRLAAKG

-440 IAGLERPRY
+440 VAGWERPRY
-449 FGKVGEVEHVGW
+449 FGEVGEDEQIGW

-466 HVNAMNE
+466 HANAMAE
-473 AQATREN
+473 AKATRDG

-486 CAFAQFEITG
+486 CAFAQTEVTG
-496 KDAFK
+496 RDAGK
-501 LLDRISA
+501 LLDRLSA
-508 NKLPAKDGGIAL
+508 NTIPARDGRISL
-520 CHLMT
+520 NHLLT
-525 EKGKFE
+525 AKGKFE
-531 SEITVWRMAEDRYFT
+531 TEITIWRIAGDRYFI

-552 NTPDF
+552 SNPDQD
-557 AWIQSH
+557 WLRSH
-563 ILPGEDVQMVN
+563 IAEGEDVQIIN
-574 LTRDWGMLALSGPK
+574 RSADWGMLALSGPA
-588 SRAIMAAG
+588 SRRILAEL
-596 TDADLSNK
+596 TDADLSNA
-604 AFRWLSGQEIEVFG
+604 AFPWLSGQEITVAG
-618 IPCYALRVSFTGE
+618 VPCYALRVAFTGE
-631 LGWELHAPMD
+631 LGWELHTPLD
-641 RMAELYDNLFA
+641 RIAGLYDALHEV
-652 AGDDHGLV
+652 GGKHGLV

-685 VGMAEAGLDRFF
+685 VGPFDVGLDRFV
-697 RPEDRNFIGR
+697 RAVGR
-707 DAVQSAY
+707 DFLGREA
-714 GKGADWTL
+714 L
-722 LYGEIDSDTFDVHG
+722 LNTSPEWELYYGELHADGIDIHG
-736 GEPVV
+736 GEPVLLS
-741 RDGKIVGLTTSG
+741 GEPVGLTTSG
-753 GYGYTTGKSLAFFY
+753 GYGYTVGKSLGWLF
-767 VHAGTPTDG
+767 VRKGTPRTG
-776 LSVHLLNNE
+776 LQVQILNQT
-785 YPITVHEDAV
+785 YDVTVHDDAV
-795 FDAENLRPRQD
+795 FDPQNLAQRSED
-806 V
+806 

>member
-1 MSDTI
+1 MSDTV
-6 RTTQV
+6 RTTRV

-31 WTDTILFEK
+31 WTDSILFEK

-53 QIAHAVGSRVA
+53 QIAHAVGSRLA
-64 GWINKTSLEIYKR
+64 GWINKTSIETYKR

-105 MKSIMGVGRLL
+105 MKSIMGVGQLL
-116 DLPMDLVGP
+116 DLPMELVGP
-125 DEVAKGNPFYKVDDV
+125 ETVAKINPFYNVDNV
-140 KAAIQTFE
+140 KAAVQTFE

-158 MALAAAT
+158 MALAAAS

-173 RHNQVTGA
+173 RHNQVLGA
-181 SRKGDMWL
+181 RRKGDMWIL
-189 LQTEKGEVLAEHII
+189 KTEKGDVLAEHVV

-250 NSFGGYIRQ
+250 NAFGGYIRQ
-259 EQKSGLI
+259 EQRSGLI

-275 TVWEMPQGAPWA
+275 TVWEMPDGAPWA
-287 AENELFEADYD
+287 GENELFEADYD

-306 ALDKMPILA
+306 AFDKMPILA
-315 ELGIKRVVR
+315 DLGIKRVVR

-379 SMDPRRYGDFATGN
+379 GMDPRRYGNFASDHF
-393 YIVERTKDEFMR
+393 IVERTKDEFMR
-405 RHDTPVP
+405 RHDTPCP
-412 GKQFESLRPVVRH
+412 GKQFESLRPLNRH

-440 IAGLERPRY
+440 VAGWERPRY
-449 FGKVGEVEHVGW
+449 FGETGEIEQIGW
-461 GHQNW
+461 GHQTW
-466 HVNAMNE
+466 HNNALRE
-473 AQATREN
+473 AQATRKA

-496 KDAFK
+496 KDAGR
-501 LLDRISA
+501 LLDRLSA
-508 NKLPAKDGGIAL
+508 NRIPRKDGRISL
-520 CHLMT
+520 NHLLT
-525 EKGKFE
+525 PKGRFE
-531 SEITVWRMAEDRYFT
+531 TEITIWRISEGRYFT
-546 GSAIAR
+546 GSPIAR
-552 NTPDF
+552 SNPDF
-557 AWIQSH
+557 DWIRSH
-563 ILPGEDVQMVN
+563 IAEGEDVQMVN
-574 LTRDWGMLALSGPK
+574 RSSEWGMLAMSGPV
-588 SRAIMAAG
+588 SRKIMSEL
-596 TDADLSNK
+596 TEADLSN
-604 AFRWLSGQEIEVFG
+604 ATFPWLSGQEITIRGV
-618 IPCYALRVSFTGE
+618 PCYALRVSFVGE
-631 LGWELHAPMD
+631 LGWELHAPLD
-641 RMAELYDNLFA
+641 RIAEIYDALF
-652 AGDDHGLV
+652 GVGEKHGLT

-675 YRASGELTTD
+675 YRASGEMTTD
-685 VGMAEAGLDRFF
+685 VGPFDVGLERFVVSEG
-697 RPEDRNFIGR
+697 REFIGKNALMNR
-707 DAVQSAY
+707 PSEWD
-714 GKGADWTL
+714 L
-722 LYGEIDSDTFDVHG
+722 LYAELHSDDIDIHG
-736 GEPVV
+736 GEPVFHN
-741 RDGKIVGLTTSG
+741 GKPVGLTTSG
-753 GYGYTTGKSLAFFY
+753 GFGYTTGKSLGWLF
-767 VHAGTPTDG
+767 VRKGTPTDG
-776 LSVHLLNNE
+776 LSVHILNT
-785 YPITVHEDAV
+785 PVPVTIHRQPV
-795 FDAENLRPRQD
+795 FDSQNLRPRSED
-806 V
+806 

>member
-1 MSDTI
+1 MSDTL
-6 RTTQV
+6 RTTRV
-11 AIIGGGIMGVAAQFQ
+11 AIIGGGIMGVAAQYQ
-26 LAENG
+26 LAEAG

-53 QIAHAVGSRVA
+53 QIAHAVGSRVM
-64 GWINKTSLEIYKR
+64 GWINKTSIETYKS
-77 VEKETGQSIGWHE
+77 VERETGQSIGWHE

-125 DEVAKGNPFYKVDDV
+125 EEVSEVNPFYKVDNV
-140 KAAIQTFE
+140 KAAVRTYE

-173 RHNQVTGA
+173 RHNQVLGA

-189 LQTEKGEVLAEHII
+189 LRTEKGDVLAEHIV

-250 NSFGGYIRQ
+250 NSYGGYIRQ

-275 TVWEMPQGAPWA
+275 TVWEMPDGAPWA

-306 ALDKMPILA
+306 AFDKMPILA

-362 KVLADWM
+362 TVLADWM
-369 VHGETPINTR
+369 VHGETAINTR
-379 SMDPRRYGDFATGN
+379 GMDPRRYGDFTTDHF
-393 YIVERTKDEFMR
+393 IVERTKDEFMR
-405 RHDTPVP
+405 RHDTPCP
-412 GKQFESLRPVVRH
+412 GKQFNALRPLNRH

-440 IAGLERPRY
+440 VAGWERPRY
-449 FGKVGEVEHVGW
+449 FGEVGEVEQIGW
-461 GHQNW
+461 GHQPW
-466 HVNAMNE
+466 HALALDE
-473 AQATREN
+473 AKATREA

-496 KDAFK
+496 KDAGK
-501 LLDRISA
+501 LLDRLSA
-508 NKLPAKDGGIAL
+508 NRIPRKDGRMSL
-520 CHLMT
+520 NHLLT
-525 EKGKFE
+525 PKGRFE
-531 SEITVWRMAEDRYFT
+531 TEITIWRITEDRYFT
-546 GSAIAR
+546 GSPIAR
-552 NTPDF
+552 ANSDF
-557 AWIQSH
+557 DWIKSQ
-563 ILPGEDVQMVN
+563 IREGEDVQMVN
-574 LTRDWGMLALSGPK
+574 RSADWGMLAMSGQA
-588 SRAIMAAG
+588 SRRILAEL
-596 TDADLSNK
+596 TDADLSN
-604 AFRWLSGQEIEVFG
+604 ATFPWLSGQEISVAG
-618 IPCYALRVSFTGE
+618 IPCYALRVSFVGE
-631 LGWELHAPMD
+631 LGWELHAPLD
-641 RMAELYDNLFA
+641 RIARIYDALFET
-652 AGDDHGLV
+652 GEKHGLR

-675 YRASGELTTD
+675 YRASGEMTTD
-685 VGMAEAGLDRFF
+685 IGPYDVGLERFVVTKDR
-697 RPEDRNFIGR
+697 DFIGMDALLAR
-707 DAVQSAY
+707 DPEWELFYAELHA
-714 GKGADWTL
+714 GD
-722 LYGEIDSDTFDVHG
+722 IDIHG
-736 GEPVV
+736 GEPVLHNG
-741 RDGKIVGLTTSG
+741 DIVGLTTSG
-753 GYGYTTGKSLAFFY
+753 GFGYTVGKSLGWLF
-767 VHAGTPTDG
+767 VKKGTPRDG
-776 LSVHLLNNE
+776 LSVQILNRDIPVSIHPE
-785 YPITVHEDAV
+785 AI
-795 FDAENLRPRQD
+795 FDPQNLRPRSED
-806 V
+806 

>member
-6 RTTQV
+6 QTTRV

-53 QIAHAVGSRVA
+53 QIAHAVGSRLM
-64 GWINKTSLEIYKR
+64 GWINKTSIETYKR
-77 VEKETGQSIGWHE
+77 VEAETGQSIGWHE
-90 VGGFRIATTDDEVDW
+90 VGGIRIATTDDEVDW
-105 MKSIMGVGRLL
+105 MKSIMGVGKLL
-116 DLPMDLVGP
+116 DLPMDLIGP
-125 DEVAKGNPFYKVDDV
+125 EEVAQVNPFYKVDDV
-140 KAAIQTFE
+140 RAAVRTYE

-158 MALAAAT
+158 MALAAAS
-165 RARGAKIE
+165 RSRGARVE
-173 RHNQVTGA
+173 RHNRVLGA

-189 LQTEKGEVLAEHII
+189 SRTEKGDVLAEHVV

-230 LVTDTVPEF
+230 LVTDTVPQF
-239 EGRPEL
+239 ADRPEL

-250 NSFGGYIRQ
+250 NAYGGYIRQ

-275 TVWEMPQGAPWA
+275 TVWEMPEGAPWA
-287 AENELFEADYD
+287 AENELFQADYD

-306 ALDKMPILA
+306 AFDKMPILA

-369 VHGETPINTR
+369 VHGEAEINTR
-379 SMDPRRYGDFATGN
+379 GFDPRRYGDFASDN
-393 YIVERTKDEFMR
+393 FIVERTKDEFMR
-405 RHDTPVP
+405 RHDTPCP
-412 GKQFESLRPVVRH
+412 GKQFQSLRPLKKH

-440 IAGLERPRY
+440 VAGWERPRY
-449 FGKVGEVEHVGW
+449 FGEAGEAEQIGW
-461 GHQNW
+461 GHQPW
-466 HVNAMNE
+466 HANATAE
-473 AQATREN
+473 AKATRDA

-486 CAFAQFEITG
+486 CAFAQFEISG
-496 KDAFK
+496 KDAGA
-501 LLDRISA
+501 LLDRLSA
-508 NKLPAKDGGIAL
+508 NRIPSKDGRMSL
-520 CHLMT
+520 NHLLT
-525 EKGKFE
+525 AQGRFE
-531 SEITVWRMAEDRYFT
+531 TEITIWRMAEDRFFT
-546 GSAIAR
+546 GSPIAR
-552 NTPDF
+552 ATPDF
-557 AWIQSH
+557 DWIKSH
-563 ILPGEDVQMVN
+563 IRPGEDVTMIN
-574 LTRDWGMLALSGPK
+574 RSADWGMLALSGPATRRIL
-588 SRAIMAAG
+588 SEL
-596 TDADLSNK
+596 TDVDLSNR
-604 AFRWLSGQEIEVFG
+604 AFPWLSGQEIRVAG
-618 IPCYALRVSFTGE
+618 ILCYALRVSFVGE
-631 LGWELHAPMD
+631 LGWELHAPLD
-641 RMAELYDNLFA
+641 QIGAIYDALFE
-652 AGDDHGLV
+652 AGSKHGLT

-685 VGMAEAGLDRFF
+685 VGPLDVGLERFVVSEGRDF
-697 RPEDRNFIGR
+697 LGR
-707 DAVQSAY
+707 DA
-714 GKGADWTL
+714 L
-722 LYGEIDSDTFDVHG
+722 LSRDPAWQLFYAELHSENIDIHG
-736 GEPVV
+736 GEPVLLK
-741 RDGKIVGLTTSG
+741 GEPVGLTSSG
-753 GYGYTTGKSLAFFY
+753 GYGYTIGKSLGWLF
-767 VHAGTPTDG
+767 VRKGTLQTG
-776 LSVHLLNNE
+776 LSVRILNRDI
-785 YPITVHEDAV
+785 PVTVHQDAL
-795 FDAENLRPRQD
+795 FDPQNLRPRSEE
-806 V
+806 

>member
-1 MSDTI
+1 MTDQI

-53 QIAHAVGSRVA
+53 QIAHAVGSRIA
-64 GWINKTSLEIYKR
+64 GWINKTSIAAYKK
-77 VEKETGQSIGWHE
+77 VEQETGQSIGWHH

-105 MKSIMGVGRLL
+105 MKSIMGVGKLL
-116 DLPMDLVGP
+116 DLPMELVGP
-125 DEVAKGNPFYKVDDV
+125 KEVALGNPFYKVDDV
-140 KAAIQTFE
+140 KAAVQTFE

-165 RARGAKIE
+165 RARGARIE
-173 RHNQVTGA
+173 RSNRVIGA
-181 SRKGDMWL
+181 SRKGEMWL
-189 LQTEKGEVLAEHII
+189 LRTEKGDVLAEHVV

-250 NSFGGYIRQ
+250 NAFGGYIRQ

-266 GIYEGHVCP
+266 GIYEGHTCP
-275 TVWEMPQGAPWA
+275 TVWEMPRGAPWT
-287 AENELFEADYD
+287 AENELFAADYD

-306 ALDKMPILA
+306 AFEKMPVLA
-315 ELGIKRVVR
+315 DLGIKRVVR

-369 VHGETPINTR
+369 VHGEAEINTR
-379 SMDPRRYGDFATGN
+379 SLDPRRYGAFSTN
-393 YIVERTKDEFMR
+393 RYIVERTKDEFMR
-405 RHDTPVP
+405 RHDTPCP
-412 GKQFESLRPVVRH
+412 GKQFHSLRPINRH

-440 IAGLERPRY
+440 VAGWERPRY
-449 FGKVGEVEHVGW
+449 FGTSGEVENIGW
-461 GHQNW
+461 GHQPW
-466 HVNAMNE
+466 HANAMAE
-473 AQATREN
+473 ANATRAA

-486 CAFAQFEITG
+486 CAFAQFEISG
-496 KDAFK
+496 RHAGRV
-501 LLDRISA
+501 LDRLSA
-508 NKLPAKDGGIAL
+508 NRIPTRNGGMSL
-520 CHLMT
+520 NHLLT
-525 EKGKFE
+525 PKGRFE
-531 SEITVWRMAEDRYFT
+531 SEITIWRMAEDRYFT

-552 NTPDF
+552 ANPDF
-557 AWIQSH
+557 DWIKSH
-563 ILPGEDVQMVN
+563 IQPGEDVQMAN
-574 LTRDWGMLALSGPK
+574 RSLDWGMLALFGPA
-588 SRAIMAAG
+588 SRKILSEL
-596 TDADLSNK
+596 TDTPLNNSD
-604 AFRWLSGQEIEVFG
+604 FPWLSGQQINVAG
-618 IPCYALRVSFTGE
+618 IPVYALRVSFVGE
-631 LGWELHAPMD
+631 LGWELHAPLDQMP
-641 RMAELYDNLFA
+641 ALFDA
-652 AGDDHGLV
+652 LHGVGGKHGLV

-685 VGMAEAGLDRFF
+685 VGPFDVGLERFVRSEGREF
-697 RPEDRNFIGR
+697 VGR
-707 DAVQSAY
+707 DALLARKP
-714 GKGADWTL
+714 GWEL
-722 LYGEIDSDTFDVHG
+722 LYAELHADDIDIHG
-736 GEPVV
+736 GEPVLL
-741 RDGKIVGLTTSG
+741 DGTPVGLTTSG
-753 GYGYTTGKSLAFFY
+753 GYGYTVGKSLGWLF
-767 VHAGTPTDG
+767 VRTGTPQDG
-776 LSVHLLNNE
+776 LTVQILNRAI
-785 YPITVHEDAV
+785 PVTVHRDAIY
-795 FDAENLRPRQD
+795 DPQNLRPRSEE
-806 V
+806 

>member
-1 MSDTI
+1 MSDTL
-6 RTTQV
+6 RTTRV
-11 AIIGGGIMGVAAQFQ
+11 AIIGGGIMGVAAQYQ

-53 QIAHAVGSRVA
+53 QIAHAVGSRVM
-64 GWINKTSLEIYKR
+64 GWVNKTSIETYKK
-77 VEKETGQSIGWHE
+77 VEQETGQSIGWHE

-105 MKSIMGVGRLL
+105 MKSIMGVGKLL
-116 DLPMDLVGP
+116 DLPMELGGP
-125 DEVAKGNPFYKVDDV
+125 EAVAKGNPFYKVDDV

-173 RHNQVTGA
+173 RHNQVLGA

-189 LQTEKGEVLAEHII
+189 LRTEKGDVLAEHVV

-208 YANQVGEWFGLKIPS
+208 YANQVGAWFGLTIPS

-230 LVTDTVPEF
+230 LVTDTVKEF
-239 EGRPEL
+239 LDRPEL

-250 NSFGGYIRQ
+250 NAFGGYIRQ

-275 TVWEMPQGAPWA
+275 TVWQMPEGAPWV

-298 SIGDFLMV
+298 SIGEFLMV

-369 VHGETPINTR
+369 VHGEAPINTR
-379 SMDPRRYGDFATGN
+379 SFDPRRYGQFATDHF
-393 YIVERTKDEFMR
+393 IVERTKDEFMR
-405 RHDTPVP
+405 RHDTPCP
-412 GKQFESLRPVVRH
+412 GKQFQSLRPLKRH

-440 IAGLERPRY
+440 IAGWERPRY
-449 FGKVGEVEHVGW
+449 FGAVGEVEQIGW
-461 GHQNW
+461 GHQIW
-466 HVNAMNE
+466 HENAMRE
-473 AQATREN
+473 AKATREA

-496 KDAFK
+496 KDAGA

-508 NKLPAKDGGIAL
+508 NKIPARDGRMSLNHLLTEQGRFETEITIWRIAKDR
-520 CHLMT
+520 
-525 EKGKFE
+525 F
-531 SEITVWRMAEDRYFT
+531 FT
-546 GSAIAR
+546 GSPIAR
-552 NTPDF
+552 ANPDF
-557 AWIQSH
+557 DWIKSY
-563 ILPGEDVQMVN
+563 IRDGEDVHMVN
-574 LTRDWGMLALSGPK
+574 RSQDWGMLALSGPA
-588 SRAIMAAG
+588 SRKIMAEL
-596 TDADLSNK
+596 TEVDLSN
-604 AFRWLSGQEIEVFG
+604 ANFPWLSGQEVKVAG
-618 IPCYALRVSFTGE
+618 VSCYMLRVSFVGE
-631 LGWELHAPMD
+631 LGWELHAPL
-641 RMAELYDNLFA
+641 EQIGSIYDALFDV
-652 AGDDHGLV
+652 GEKHGLV
-660 DLGSYAFNGMRMEKA
+660 DLGSYAFNGLRMEKA

-685 VGMAEAGLDRFF
+685 VGPFDVGLERFVVTENRDFVGRAALKDRD
-697 RPEDRNFIGR
+697 PTWE
-707 DAVQSAY
+707 
-714 GKGADWTL
+714 L
-722 LYGEIDSDTFDVHG
+722 LYAELHADDIDIHG
-736 GEPVV
+736 GEPVLWN
-741 RDGKIVGLTTSG
+741 GKPVGLTTSG
-753 GYGYTTGKSLAFFY
+753 GYGYSIGKSLGWLF
-767 VHAGTPTDG
+767 VRKGTPHDG
-776 LSVHLLNNE
+776 LKVQILNQE
-785 YPITVHEDAV
+785 IATTVHPDAL
-795 FDAENLRPRQD
+795 FDPQNLHPRSE

>member
-1 MSDTI
+1 MSDTV
-6 RTTQV
+6 RTTRV

-31 WTDTILFEK
+31 WADSILFEK

-53 QIAHAVGSRVA
+53 QIAHAVGSRLA
-64 GWINKTSLEIYKR
+64 GWINKTSIETYKR

-90 VGGFRIATTDDEVDW
+90 VGGFRIATTDNEVDW
-105 MKSIMGVGRLL
+105 MKSIMGVGQLL
-116 DLPMDLVGP
+116 DLPMELVGP
-125 DEVAKGNPFYKVDDV
+125 ETVAKVNPFYNVDNV
-140 KAAIQTFE
+140 KAAVQTFE

-158 MALAAAT
+158 MALAAAS

-173 RHNQVTGA
+173 RHNQVLGA
-181 SRKGDMWL
+181 RRKGDMWIL
-189 LQTEKGEVLAEHII
+189 KTEKGDVLAEHVV

-250 NSFGGYIRQ
+250 NAFGGYIRQ
-259 EQKSGLI
+259 EQRSGLI

-275 TVWEMPQGAPWA
+275 TVWEMPDGAPWA

-306 ALDKMPILA
+306 AFDKMPILA
-315 ELGIKRVVR
+315 DLGIKRVVR

-379 SMDPRRYGDFATGN
+379 GMDPRRYGNFASDHF
-393 YIVERTKDEFMR
+393 IVERTKDEFMR
-405 RHDTPVP
+405 RHDTPCP
-412 GKQFESLRPVVRH
+412 GKQFESLRPLNRH

-440 IAGLERPRY
+440 VAGWERPRY
-449 FGKVGEVEHVGW
+449 FGEAGEIEHIGW
-461 GHQNW
+461 GHQTW
-466 HVNAMNE
+466 HDNALRE
-473 AQATREN
+473 AQATRKA

-496 KDAFK
+496 KDAGR
-501 LLDRISA
+501 LLDRLSA
-508 NKLPAKDGGIAL
+508 NRIPRKDGRISL
-520 CHLMT
+520 NHLLT
-525 EKGKFE
+525 PKGRFE
-531 SEITVWRMAEDRYFT
+531 TEITIWRISESRYFT
-546 GSAIAR
+546 GSPIAR
-552 NTPDF
+552 ANPDF
-557 AWIQSH
+557 DWIRSH
-563 ILPGEDVQMVN
+563 IAEGEDVQMVN
-574 LTRDWGMLALSGPK
+574 RSSEWGMLAMSGPV
-588 SRAIMAAG
+588 SRKIMSEL
-596 TDADLSNK
+596 TEADLTN
-604 AFRWLSGQEIEVFG
+604 ATFPWLSGQEITIRGV
-618 IPCYALRVSFTGE
+618 PCYALRVSFVGE
-631 LGWELHAPMD
+631 LGWELHAPLD
-641 RMAELYDNLFA
+641 RIAEIYDALFDV
-652 AGDDHGLV
+652 GEKHGLT

-675 YRASGELTTD
+675 YRASGEMTTD
-685 VGMAEAGLDRFF
+685 VGPFDVGLERFVLSEG
-697 RPEDRNFIGR
+697 REFIGKNVLMNR
-707 DAVQSAY
+707 PSEWD
-714 GKGADWTL
+714 L
-722 LYGEIDSDTFDVHG
+722 LYAELHSDDIDIHG
-736 GEPVV
+736 GEPVFHN
-741 RDGKIVGLTTSG
+741 GKSVGLTTSG
-753 GYGYTTGKSLAFFY
+753 GFGYTTGKSLGWLF
-767 VHAGTPTDG
+767 VRKGTPADG
-776 LSVHLLNNE
+776 LSVHILNT
-785 YPITVHEDAV
+785 PVPVTIHTQPV
-795 FDAENLRPRQD
+795 FDPQNLRPRSED
-806 V
+806 

>member
-1 MSDTI
+1 MTDTT

-53 QIAHAVGSRVA
+53 QIAHAVGSRLA
-64 GWINKTSLEIYKR
+64 GWINKTSIETYKR

-116 DLPMDLVGP
+116 DLPMELVGP
-125 DEVAKGNPFYKVDDV
+125 EEVAAGNPFYKVDDV
-140 KAAIQTFE
+140 KAAVRTFK

-165 RARGAKIE
+165 RASGAKIE

-189 LQTEKGEVLAEHII
+189 LKTEKGDVLAEHVV

-239 EGRPEL
+239 LDRPEL

-275 TVWEMPQGAPWA
+275 TVWEMPKGAPWA

-306 ALDKMPILA
+306 ALEKMPVLA

-369 VHGETPINTR
+369 VHGEAEINTR
-379 SMDPRRYGDFATGN
+379 GFDPRRYGNFATDHF
-393 YIVERTKDEFMR
+393 IVERTKDEFMR
-405 RHDTPVP
+405 RHDTPCP
-412 GKQFESLRPVVRH
+412 GKQFESLRPLNRH
-425 PLYDRLAAKG
+425 PLYNRLAAKG

-440 IAGLERPRY
+440 IAGWERPRY
-449 FGKVGEVEHVGW
+449 FGEVGEVEPLGW
-461 GHQNW
+461 GHQAW
-466 HVNAMNE
+466 HKNATAE
-473 AQATREN
+473 AKATREA

-496 KDAFK
+496 KDAGA
-501 LLDRISA
+501 LLNRLSA
-508 NKLPAKDGGIAL
+508 NKLPAKHGRMTL
-520 CHLMT
+520 NHLLT
-525 EKGKFE
+525 EKGRFE
-531 SEITVWRMAEDRYFT
+531 TEITIWRIDEDRYFT
-546 GSAIAR
+546 GSPIAR
-552 NTPDF
+552 AAPDF
-557 AWIQSH
+557 AWIKSH
-563 ILPGEDVQMVN
+563 ICDGEDVQMVN
-574 LTRDWGMLALSGPK
+574 LSHDWGMLALSGPA
-588 SRAIMAAG
+588 SRTILKEL
-596 TDADLSNK
+596 TDADLTK
-604 AFRWLSGQEIEVFG
+604 AAFPWLSGQEIKVAG
-618 IPCYALRVSFTGE
+618 ISCYALRVSFVGE
-631 LGWELHAPMD
+631 LGWELHAPLEHIC
-641 RMAELYDNLFA
+641 ALYDALFA
-652 AGDDHGLV
+652 AGEKHGLV

-685 VGMAEAGLDRFF
+685 VGPLDVGLDRFVVT
-697 RPEDRNFIGR
+697 EGR
-707 DAVQSAY
+707 DFLGQAALMSRDPSWELFY
-714 GKGADWTL
+714 CELHAD
-722 LYGEIDSDTFDVHG
+722 GIDIHG
-736 GEPVV
+736 GEPVLLN
-741 RDGKIVGLTTSG
+741 GKPVGLTTSG
-753 GYGYTTGKSLAFFY
+753 GYGYTVGKSLGWLF
-767 VHAGTPTDG
+767 VRKGTPQAG
-776 LSVHLLNNE
+776 LSVQILDQQ
-785 YPITVHEDAV
+785 YPVSVHANSI
-795 FDAENLRPRQD
+795 FDPQNARPRSD
-806 V
+806 D

>member
-1 MSDTI
+1 MTDAP

-53 QIAHAVGSRVA
+53 QIAHAVGSRIA
-64 GWINKTSLEIYKR
+64 GWINKTSIATYKR
-77 VEKETGQSIGWHE
+77 VEAETGQSIGWHE

-105 MKSIMGVGRLL
+105 MKSIMGVGKLL
-116 DLPMDLVGP
+116 DLPMELVGP
-125 DEVAKGNPFYKVDDV
+125 EEVAKGNPYYRTSDI
-140 KAAIQTFE
+140 KAAVQTFE
-148 DGHIDPSSVT
+148 DGHIDPSSAT
-158 MALAAAT
+158 MALAAAS
-165 RARGAKIE
+165 RARGARIE
-173 RHNQVTGA
+173 RHNRVTGA

-189 LQTEKGEVLAEHII
+189 LRTEKGDVLAEHVV

-230 LVTDTVPEF
+230 LVTETVPEF
-239 EGRPEL
+239 LDRPEL

-250 NSFGGYIRQ
+250 NAFGGYIRQ

-275 TVWEMPQGAPWA
+275 TAWEMPQGAPWA

-315 ELGIKRVVR
+315 DLGIKRVVR

-369 VHGETPINTR
+369 VHGETQINTR
-379 SMDPRRYGDFATGN
+379 GMDPRRYGDFSTDHF
-393 YIVERTKDEFMR
+393 IVERTKDEFMR
-405 RHDTPVP
+405 RHDTPCP
-412 GKQFESLRPVVRH
+412 GKQFESLRPLNRH
-425 PLYDRLAAKG
+425 PLYARLAAKG

-440 IAGLERPRY
+440 VAGWERPRY
-449 FGKVGEVEHVGW
+449 FGQVDEVEPIGW
-461 GHQNW
+461 GHQKW
-466 HVNAMNE
+466 HENAMAE
-473 AQATREN
+473 AKATRAA

-496 KDAFK
+496 KDAGA
-501 LLDRISA
+501 LLNRVSANTIPTKDGRISL
-508 NKLPAKDGGIAL
+508 N
-520 CHLMT
+520 HLLT
-525 EKGKFE
+525 SRGKFE
-531 SEITVWRMAEDRYFT
+531 TEITIWRLAEDRYFT

-552 NTPDF
+552 ATPDF
-557 AWIQSH
+557 NWIRSH
-563 ILPGEDVQMVN
+563 IRPGEDVQMIN
-574 LTRDWGMLALSGPK
+574 RSADWGMLALSGPA
-588 SRAIMAAG
+588 SRRILKEL
-596 TDADLSNK
+596 TDADLSNA
-604 AFRWLSGQEIEVFG
+604 AFPWLSGQEITVAG
-618 IPCYALRVSFTGE
+618 TACYALRVSFTGE
-631 LGWELHAPMD
+631 LGWELHVPLD
-641 RMAELYDNLFA
+641 RVVTLYDALFE
-652 AGDDHGLV
+652 AGAKHGLV
-660 DLGSYAFNGMRMEKA
+660 DLGAYAFNGLRMEKA
-675 YRASGELTTD
+675 YRASAELTTD
-685 VGMAEAGLDRFF
+685 VGPFDVGLDRFV
-697 RPEDRNFIGR
+697 RAEGR
-707 DAVQSAY
+707 EFVGKDALLTRDP
-714 GKGADWTL
+714 DWQL
-722 LYGEIDSDTFDVHG
+722 LYAELHADDIDILG
-736 GEPVV
+736 GEPVLLNETP
-741 RDGKIVGLTTSG
+741 VGLTTSG
-753 GYGYTTGKSLAFFY
+753 GFGYTVGKSLGWLF
-767 VHAGTPTDG
+767 VRAGTPRDG
-776 LSVHLLNNE
+776 LSVQILNRAI
-785 YPITVHEDAV
+785 PVTVHEDAV
-795 FDAENLRPRQD
+795 FDPQNLVQRSED
-806 V
+806 